1 MLQFILFLFWL
12 HSSQTKKLLFSISFH
27 CVCVCVRK
35 RESCLNSIMLCLQL
49 CYRPLPLLCQWKQV
63 PCLLG
68 VRGPCAYSCI
78 FSFLCTSL
86 TLALLLRSVSTNR
99 IIVCGLVFSIL
110 CLTINFS
117 THIHVWTQTLHK
129 WSDHVKFYFWFTFLK
144 TFYLHYFICKSGDC
158 ILNHLLMQNL

>member
-1 MLQFILFLFWL
+1 MQISLPAFFVVYRCYSLFFSCSDCILLKQKNYCFPF
-12 HSSQTKKLLFSISFH
+12 HSI
-27 CVCVCVRK
+27 VCVCVRK

-86 TLALLLRSVSTNR
+86 TLALLLRSVSTNH

-129 WSDHVKFYFWFTFLK
+129 WSDHVKFYLVHIFKDVLLAL
-144 TFYLHYFICKSGDC
+144 FYL
-158 ILNHLLMQNL
+158 